1 MDANYEV
8 CGAESVS
15 LQPPIMISGATMS
28 RFVLALIL
36 IAGSCL
42 PLTAQDDRLP
52 ELDFEEVT
60 LKDEAIPY
68 FAVGIGPT
76 ISYGMLPVDDIN
88 AHISS
93 LSLGLGELSSGM
105 VFTGVDI
112 YSALG
117 VIPNVRA
124 GFSWITG
131 SSSTTATGSVGGV
144 DVQRRYTYD
153 VGLRTVYFD
162 YAIIPVRSFTILPG
176 VGLGWGRQTIEL
188 TEGVA
193 TRPWTDVQ
201 NGPVSPDRYLHVD
214 RGIIFAQPRLNLE
227 YTVTPF
233 LLLRAQ
239 AAYNMQ
245 IQAAD
250 WQSQKTTT
258 VTGVPDGIKV
268 QNLAVQF
275 GVFVGLFN

>member
-1 MDANYEV
+1 MF
-8 CGAESVS
+8 
-15 LQPPIMISGATMS
+15 
-28 RFVLALIL
+28 RFVLALFL
-36 IAGSCL
+36 LVGTLAPSM
-42 PLTAQDDRLP
+42 AQDDRLP

-68 FAVGIGPT
+68 FAVGVGPT
-76 ISYGMLPVDDIN
+76 ISYGMLPVEDIN
-88 AHISS
+88 AHITS
-93 LSLGLGELSSGM
+93 LNLGFGELSSGM
-105 VFTGVDI
+105 LFTGVDI

-131 SSSTTATGSVGGV
+131 ASSTTATGTVGSVY
-144 DVQRRYTYD
+144 VQRQYTYD

-162 YAIIPVRSFTILPG
+162 YAIIPVRSLTILPG

-188 TEGVA
+188 TEGIA
-193 TRPWTDVQ
+193 SRSWTEVQ
-201 NGPVSPDRYLHVD
+201 NGPVAPDRYLHID
-214 RGIIFAQPRLNLE
+214 RGIIFAQPRLNIE

-239 AAYNMQ
+239 AAYNLQ
-245 IQAAD
+245 LQDGD

-268 QNLAVQF
+268 QSLALQF